1 VVRSEHL
8 LFKIISKKF
17 LHFFLYSAIL
27 AGQQRHPERKITV
40 WHFIVLRTLMHLLRF
55 LHHNPIRCWRFNL
68 WLGLGQKEVG
78 LGSRLDVLVGH
89 VDLEGSRRCESF
101 LLQLASLQCLD
112 ELALD
117 SFFDALQLL
126 QLDQVVFCIV
136 AHAALTLT
144 L

>member
-1 VVRSEHL
+1 
-8 LFKIISKKF
+8 
-17 LHFFLYSAIL
+17 
-27 AGQQRHPERKITV
+27 
-40 WHFIVLRTLMHLLRF
+40 MHLLRF
-55 LHHNPIRCWRFNL
+55 LHHNPIRYWRFNL

-126 QLDQVVFCIV
+126 QLDQVIFCIV
-136 AHAALTLT
+136 THAALTLT